1 MPQGLSLG
9 WVSDK
14 VAFLCNVW
22 IACPIRANSG
32 VLGGM
37 GVWVQA
43 GEVFLDLTASLQFTL
58 EVELATPN
66 PKPKLAVGIQ

>member
-1 MPQGLSLG
+1 MPQDLNLR

-22 IACPIRANSG
+22 IACPVRANSG

-37 GVWVQA
+37 GVCLQA
-43 GEVFLDLTASLQFTL
+43 GEGF
-58 EVELATPN
+58 
-66 PKPKLAVGIQ
+66 